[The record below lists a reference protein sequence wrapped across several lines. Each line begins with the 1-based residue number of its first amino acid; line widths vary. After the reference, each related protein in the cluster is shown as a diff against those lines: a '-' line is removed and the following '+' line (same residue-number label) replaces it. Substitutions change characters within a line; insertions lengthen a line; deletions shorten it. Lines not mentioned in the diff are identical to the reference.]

1 MLTNVNHWF
10 VWCGRDSTGNPD
22 FGAQALL
29 EEKHGIGLDAN
40 YAHYDNQSSQGQDY
54 LGQPGSK
61 QGNFTGSGLVMKYA
75 TVSGRVTNVYQHV
88 NAVYDQ
94 QYTERHD
101 PEGFY
106 ACFHGL
112 ADRSLNG
119 DVYSVIGIKAHNDEY
134 YFSKLPL
141 MRMLGF
147 ARENNVPVWTEKKLL
162 EFLSAR
168 ENASFE
174 GIRWKGNTLTFR
186 LNSKTGPANH
196 LSLLLPAVFNKS
208 SLIGLHVDGND
219 MPVELFR
226 VRGNTYAILTVTS
239 GSSQMVEA
247 YYAPQ

>member
-1 MLTNVNHWF
+1 
-10 VWCGRDSTGNPD
+10 
-22 FGAQALL
+22 
-29 EEKHGIGLDAN
+29 
-40 YAHYDNQSSQGQDY
+40 
-54 LGQPGSK
+54 
-61 QGNFTGSGLVMKYA
+61 
-75 TVSGRVTNVYQHV
+75 
-88 NAVYDQ
+88 
-94 QYTERHD
+94 
-101 PEGFY
+101 
-106 ACFHGL
+106 
-112 ADRSLNG
+112 
-119 DVYSVIGIKAHNDEY
+119 
-134 YFSKLPL
+134 
-141 MRMLGF
+141 
-147 ARENNVPVWTEKKLL
+147 VWTEKKLL